1 MKPLH
6 QSPQYKKR
14 LRESLVAHAT
24 HFEKMAFN
32 FDATDRFYHC
42 LKHAFLN
49 QKHRWDFMLGVAQ
62 SDGDQQ
68 WFNWERITAKE
79 HVLLSDIRE
88 TVESHL
94 DQLKSGINPKHY
106 VGLCWAAMPCGITFS
121 EEHLADYMTKGG
133 IFDV

>member
-6 QSPQYKKR
+6 ENRLYKRR
-14 LRESLVAHAT
+14 LRESLVAHAS
-24 HFEKMAFN
+24 HFERMAFN
-32 FDATDRFYHC
+32 FDANDRFYHC

-49 QKHRWDFMLGVAQ
+49 QRHRWDFMLGVAQ
-62 SDGDQQ
+62 SDGADR

-94 DQLKSGINPKHY
+94 DQLKAGINPKHY
-106 VGLCWAAMPCGITFS
+106 VGLCWAATPCGITFS